1 MPIYEGVSKSSE
13 TGPIDQN
20 VFTLF
25 RFGQHPLQNSPLVQR
40 HIDPSAIATAGTHAG
55 SPVLE
60 AYQEHSAISAGS
72 PPLCQSGDPLA
83 TASSL
88 GTRVG
93 SMGMFPILN
102 NSLLNGRAQDPQDRR
117 RRGRAAVRPRACSS
131 CFLTFEGLCTLNL
144 PLKARLWMLSSTA
157 VFFAV
162 WGRTFGENN
171 LNCGARAIGC
181 SMMTVHPLTELS

>member
-117 RRGRAAVRPRACSS
+117 RRGRAAVRPRACAS
-131 CFLTFEGLCTLNL
+131 CFSTFEGYAPWIGPRRPDREL
-144 PLKARLWMLSSTA
+144 PSSTA
-157 VFFAV
+157 MFFAI
-162 WGRTFGENN
+162 WGRTFGEND

-181 SMMTVHPLTELS
+181 SMMTKHPLTELS